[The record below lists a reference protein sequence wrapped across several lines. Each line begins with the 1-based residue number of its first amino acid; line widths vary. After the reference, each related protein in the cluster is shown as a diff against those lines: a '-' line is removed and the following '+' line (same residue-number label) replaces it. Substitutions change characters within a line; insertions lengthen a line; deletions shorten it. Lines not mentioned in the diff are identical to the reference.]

1 MDRTRR
7 LAARNMLNEV
17 LESTPGVRTYEN
29 ITVPDDALQAMPE
42 EQRRLY
48 LLYKIIQSEA
58 AKKGRERKKAEAA
71 FDPLEMLGVQ

>member
-1 MDRTRR
+1 
-7 LAARNMLNEV
+7 
-17 LESTPGVRTYEN
+17 VRTYEN
-29 ITVPDDALQAMPE
+29 ITVPDEALQAMPE

-71 FDPLEMLGVQ
+71 LDPMQALGIG